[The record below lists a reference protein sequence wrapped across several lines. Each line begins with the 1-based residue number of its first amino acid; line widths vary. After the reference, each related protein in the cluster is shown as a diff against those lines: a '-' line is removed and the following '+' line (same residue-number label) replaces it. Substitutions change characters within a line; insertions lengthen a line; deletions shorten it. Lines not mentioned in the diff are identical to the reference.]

1 MKLSNTIG
9 LPPLELTGR
18 AREIPV
24 PPDARALSVLPRVD
38 YEDATVID
46 TELAHEFTA
55 EQWARTLLEDAP
67 ANMRRA
73 LRSGWAAL
81 GLKHGSTDDD
91 RRILGWEVGRK
102 SDDFVLLVGSSRV
115 GMPGEVLVKRKRGAL
130 LVATFLQ
137 FENPVARAAWAP
149 IGPGH
154 RQIVR
159 HLLEQGVD
167 RVEHAGREGA
177 EAA

>member
-9 LPPLELTGR
+9 LPPIEVTGR
-18 AREIPV
+18 AQPIDV

-38 YEDATVID
+38 YEDATLVETD
-46 TELAHEFTA
+46 VAEDLTA
-55 EQWARTLLEDAP
+55 EEWARELLEGAP

-81 GLKHGSTDDD
+81 GLKLGSTEDD
-91 RRILGWEVGRK
+91 RLVLGWEVRR
-102 SDDFVLLVGSSRV
+102 SAPDFALLFAADRM
-115 GMPGEVLVKRKRGAL
+115 GMPGEVLVKRHGNVV

-137 FENPVARAAWAP
+137 FQNTAARAAWAP

-154 RQIVR
+154 RRIVR
-159 HLLEQGVD
+159 HLLEQGVA
-167 RVEHAGREGA
+167 RVEGAGNGHPSS
-177 EAA
+177 